1 VEVFLPAFLWGFG
14 TALGELPPYFVAR
27 AASKAGNSTEELES
41 ILNKP
46 ENERTCMENLKV
58 HLTSW
63 LKSRAFITVLIAASI
78 PNPLFDLAG
87 VTCGHF

>member
-1 VEVFLPAFLWGFG
+1 
-14 TALGELPPYFVAR
+14 VAH
-27 AASKAGNSTEELES
+27 AASVAGKKTEELEE

-46 ENERTCMENLKV
+46 ESDRTRLDRVKV
-58 HLTSW
+58 YMTSW
-63 LKSRAFITVLIAASI
+63 LKSHAFITVMIAASI